1 MNRRI
6 AVAQGIHRSR
16 GETCCYLSRR
26 IVRWISDTG
35 EGKHIRPVDGA
46 SVGLLH
52 SPRSTIVV
60 SAFRRSCSTPDSP
73 SLFYITKPEA
83 SQQNQRLRDQYSVG
97 GRRIATVLVNSLEMV
112 QALSED
118 KISKSGKRLG
128 QTKCLSEILLFKRN
142 HEARTHSTIGNRP
155 VSTSKA
161 QSFQAS

>member
-16 GETCCYLSRR
+16 GETCCHLSRR

-60 SAFRRSCSTPDSP
+60 SVFRRSCSTPDSP
-73 SLFYITKPEA
+73 SLLYVTKPEA
-83 SQQNQRLRDQYSVG
+83 GQQNQRLRDQYSVS
-97 GRRIATVLVNSLEMV
+97 GRRIATVFANSLEIA

-128 QTKCLSEILLFKRN
+128 KTKCLSEILLLERN
-142 HEARTHSTIGNRP
+142 HEARTHSTIENRP

-161 QSFQAS
+161 QLLRVS